1 MIRKRT
7 QMEQIIHF
15 DQDLLDLFSKL
26 IEDNNEKLILEL
38 LFTKKDTEEIV
49 DELIKELEGKEND

>member
-1 MIRKRT
+1 
-7 QMEQIIHF
+7 MEQNIHF

-26 IEDNNEKLILEL
+26 IEDKNEKLILEL
-38 LFTKKDTEEIV
+38 LFTKKGTEEIV